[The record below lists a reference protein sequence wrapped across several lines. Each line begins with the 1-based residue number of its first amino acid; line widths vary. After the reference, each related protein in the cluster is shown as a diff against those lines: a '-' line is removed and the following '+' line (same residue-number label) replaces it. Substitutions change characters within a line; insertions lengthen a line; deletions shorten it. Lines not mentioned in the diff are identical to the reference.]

1 MKTFSLADV
10 RHLEA
15 AEGWLGLGDPGS
27 AGEELDAIAEPL
39 SGHQAVLHLRWE
51 VFSAGRKWERALE
64 VATTLAFLEPT
75 DKRTWL
81 HRSFALHELKQTAEA
96 RENLLRVVDQF
107 PNYAVMRYN
116 LACYECQLGRLEQAK
131 AWLKKAYKLGN
142 RKKIKLLVLEDPDLE
157 PLWEEVGAP

>member
-1 MKTFSLADV
+1 MNTFSLADV

-39 SGHQAVLHLRWE
+39 SGHPAVLHLRWE

-116 LACYECQLGRLEQAK
+116 LACYECQLGRLAQAK
-131 AWLKKAYKLGN
+131 AWLQKAFALGDEIEMK
-142 RKKIKLLVLEDPDLE
+142 RAALSDPDLQ
-157 PLWEEVGAP
+157 PLQREIEDM